1 MARHRL
7 FCSIRTTLEVSSAR
21 QEEALSRMLVPNPSP
36 PQTFFVP
43 HANPI
48 LSRALAAVNNST
60 LAAYMKDWFIS
71 FVTDLDP
78 NARSFSPES
87 ASKPF
92 WPLYNP
98 RLGTAG
104 SVDDDY
110 EFAIMD
116 VNYTQVGVIPDFDVS
131 DKCDFWFG
139 RSFVVR
145 N

>member
-1 MARHRL
+1 ML
-7 FCSIRTTLEVSSAR
+7 TCSSFSCLT
-21 QEEALSRMLVPNPSP
+21 
-36 PQTFFVP
+36 
-43 HANPI
+43 
-48 LSRALAAVNNST
+48 AVNNST

-78 NARSFSPES
+78 NARSFSPEGEG
-87 ASKPF
+87 KPF

-104 SVDDDY
+104 GGEDV

>member
-1 MARHRL
+1 
-7 FCSIRTTLEVSSAR
+7 
-21 QEEALSRMLVPNPSP
+21 
-36 PQTFFVP
+36 
-43 HANPI
+43 
-48 LSRALAAVNNST
+48 
-60 LAAYMKDWFIS
+60 MKDWFIS

-78 NARSFSPES
+78 NAHSFSPDS

-98 RLGTAG
+98 GLGTIG
-104 SVDDDY
+104 GTD

-116 VNYTQVGVIPDFDVS
+116 INYTQVGVIPDFDAS

-139 RSFVVR
+139 RSYVVR

>member
-1 MARHRL
+1 MQNRTSSFRHADL
-7 FCSIRTTLEVSSAR
+7 L
-21 QEEALSRMLVPNPSP
+21 LS
-36 PQTFFVP
+36 T
-43 HANPI
+43 
-48 LSRALAAVNNST
+48 AVNNST

-78 NARSFSPES
+78 NAHSFSPES
-87 ASKPF
+87 EGKPF

-98 RLGTAG
+98 RLGTAAVSG
-104 SVDDDY
+104 NDTTAEGGNI

-131 DKCDFWFG
+131 GKCDFWFG
-139 RSFVVR
+139 RSWVVR

>member
-1 MARHRL
+1 
-7 FCSIRTTLEVSSAR
+7 
-21 QEEALSRMLVPNPSP
+21 
-36 PQTFFVP
+36 
-43 HANPI
+43 
-48 LSRALAAVNNST
+48 
-60 LAAYMKDWFIS
+60 MKDWFIS

-78 NARSFSPES
+78 NARSFSPEGE
-87 ASKPF
+87 AKPF

-98 RLGTAG
+98 RLGTAAAT
-104 SVDDDY
+104 SDDNPPAEGGNL

>member
-1 MARHRL
+1 
-7 FCSIRTTLEVSSAR
+7 
-21 QEEALSRMLVPNPSP
+21 
-36 PQTFFVP
+36 
-43 HANPI
+43 
-48 LSRALAAVNNST
+48 
-60 LAAYMKDWFIS
+60 MKDWFIS

-78 NARSFSPES
+78 NARSFSLEGEG
-87 ASKPF
+87 KPF

-98 RLGTAG
+98 RLGTAASAG
-104 SVDDDY
+104 HDGTADGGNL

-139 RSFVVR
+139 RSWVVR